1 MKTITFFNN
10 KGGVGKTTLVYHMAW
25 MASELGCNVL
35 AVDLDPQANLTA
47 MLLSD
52 AEQESIWPESG
63 DNKSILAC
71 VKPIID
77 GTGDIAET
85 TPQRLTDRLHL
96 IPGDLALTLF
106 EDRLSDAWP
115 RCMDSDPA
123 AFRVTTAFYRI
134 IHEAAATLNAD
145 VVFVDVGPN
154 LGGINRASL
163 IASDHVV
170 MPLTPGLFALQGLR
184 NLGPTLETWR
194 ATWSKRMD
202 SKPETLNIPIPSG
215 RMSPIG
221 YVIMQHVDRRNRPV
235 KAYQQWIN
243 RMPSAYQTHVMKHGS
258 VATGVEEDPNCI
270 GFVKNYQSLMPMAE
284 DARKPIFKLTAADGA
299 IGAHAVAVSKCYLDF
314 KRLTNE
320 TLCRAGIDSEHKG
333 SS

>member
-1 MKTITFFNN
+1 
-10 KGGVGKTTLVYHMAW
+10 
-25 MASELGCNVL
+25 
-35 AVDLDPQANLTA
+35 
-47 MLLSD
+47 
-52 AEQESIWPESG
+52 
-63 DNKSILAC
+63 
-71 VKPIID
+71 
-77 GTGDIAET
+77 
-85 TPQRLTDRLHL
+85 
-96 IPGDLALTLF
+96 
-106 EDRLSDAWP
+106 
-115 RCMDSDPA
+115 
-123 AFRVTTAFYRI
+123 
-134 IHEAAATLNAD
+134 
-145 VVFVDVGPN
+145 
-154 LGGINRASL
+154 
-163 IASDHVV
+163 
-170 MPLTPGLFALQGLR
+170 
-184 NLGPTLETWR
+184 
-194 ATWSKRMD
+194 MD